1 MYTNELS
8 DGRAHSFMDLPYIL
22 AGSAGGYFKQ
32 GQYLLLGAASNTKS
46 DDKVAPHN
54 KLLNTIVNAM
64 GIPSDWFGAAEG
76 SGGTTMKGG
85 VYDAL
90 LA

>member
-1 MYTNELS
+1 
-8 DGRAHSFMDLPYIL
+8 MDLPYIL

-32 GQYLLLGAASNTKS
+32 GEYVRLGAQQNPGG
-46 DDKVAPHN
+46 DDDIAPHN
-54 KLLNTIVNAM
+54 KLLNTLVNAM
-64 GIPSDWFGAAEG
+64 GVQSDWFGAAEG
-76 SGGTTMKGG
+76 SGGQSMQGG